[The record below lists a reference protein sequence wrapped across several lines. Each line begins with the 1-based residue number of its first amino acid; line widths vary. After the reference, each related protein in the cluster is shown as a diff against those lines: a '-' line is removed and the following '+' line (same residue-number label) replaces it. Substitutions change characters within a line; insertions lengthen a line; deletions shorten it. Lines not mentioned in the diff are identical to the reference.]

1 MEKSKEA
8 TLRYLEY
15 FRNSIV
21 PRTLSSR
28 EFEVLIKKIEGLQ
41 LTQTERN
48 YLSRSIRKKL
58 AGARIMAMLDVDRLI
73 GGRAQQI
80 LFLPRL
86 IIEEDR
92 KISPLIEERIISK
105 LYHSKKIA
113 IITGAG
119 ISTAS
124 GIRTFR
130 GKDGMWDEIDP
141 LKYFSSESLK
151 KNKKETIRLLEELRQ
166 ALKDKSPNPAHTA
179 LALMGQLFDAFSI
192 ITQNIDGLH
201 RKAGNSKILE
211 LHGNIFGKRKTGI
224 PAVTLFNEEIDSGL
238 YKQAYNLCQDADIII
253 SCGTSAYFPYIRE
266 LIENSHAFKI
276 EINPE
281 RTEISSLFEISLR
294 EKAEEILPLL
304 YNKLLTEKL
313 IAEFRKIKL
322 ENIDLIYLFG
332 SITKRKKI
340 PNDVDVAVICQ
351 KQAKTDRI
359 REIIRKFTPL
369 KANIT
374 IYDKKGFYTRIDSI
388 KKDIV
393 ENGILLYRGKDYAT
407 M

>member
-58 AGARIMAMLDVDRLI
+58 AGARIKAMLDVDRLI

-151 KNKKETIRLLEELRQ
+151 KNKKETIRLLEEL
-166 ALKDKSPNPAHTA
+166 
-179 LALMGQLFDAFSI
+179 
-192 ITQNIDGLH
+192 
-201 RKAGNSKILE
+201 
-211 LHGNIFGKRKTGI
+211 
-224 PAVTLFNEEIDSGL
+224 
-238 YKQAYNLCQDADIII
+238 
-253 SCGTSAYFPYIRE
+253 
-266 LIENSHAFKI
+266 
-276 EINPE
+276 
-281 RTEISSLFEISLR
+281 
-294 EKAEEILPLL
+294 
-304 YNKLLTEKL
+304 
-313 IAEFRKIKL
+313 
-322 ENIDLIYLFG
+322 
-332 SITKRKKI
+332 
-340 PNDVDVAVICQ
+340 
-351 KQAKTDRI
+351 
-359 REIIRKFTPL
+359 
-369 KANIT
+369 
-374 IYDKKGFYTRIDSI
+374 
-388 KKDIV
+388 
-393 ENGILLYRGKDYAT
+393 
-407 M
+407 